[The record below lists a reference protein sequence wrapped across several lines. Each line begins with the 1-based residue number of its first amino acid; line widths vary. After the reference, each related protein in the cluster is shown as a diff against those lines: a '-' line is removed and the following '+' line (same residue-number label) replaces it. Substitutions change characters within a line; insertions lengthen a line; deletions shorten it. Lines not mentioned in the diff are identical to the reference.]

1 MSKARTKISARSIRI
16 QRPSHVRQIRQQTNV
31 QETKEEEK
39 REETDNKEVKSEFL
53 QEKVLEAEEIAKLRQ
68 GSEQLVKF
76 FGQLGD
82 KVKQMADQ
90 VESAANSMQ
99 NWEHVFNTIKDVGVH
114 SHETSLVKFDINHSS
129 PLRSF
134 DKHL

>member
-1 MSKARTKISARSIRI
+1 MSKARTKISARSTRI
-16 QRPSHVRQIRQQTNV
+16 QRPSHVRQTRQQTNV
-31 QETKEEEK
+31 QETKEEK
-39 REETDNKEVKSEFL
+39 REETNNKEMKLEFL

-68 GSEQLVKF
+68 SSEQLVKF

-90 VESAANSMQ
+90 VEFAANSMQ

-114 SHETSLVKFDINHSS
+114 SRETSLVKFNINYSS

-134 DKHL
+134 DKQL

>member
-1 MSKARTKISARSIRI
+1 MSKARTKISARSTRI
-16 QRPSHVRQIRQQTNV
+16 QRPSHVRQTRQQTNV
-31 QETKEEEK
+31 QETKEEK
-39 REETDNKEVKSEFL
+39 REETNNKEMKSEFL

-68 GSEQLVKF
+68 SSEQLVKF

-114 SHETSLVKFDINHSS
+114 SRETSLVKFNINHSS

-134 DKHL
+134 DKQL